1 MEIIRKKPPEK
12 KNARGPPNFPCKWT
26 WKRAHRRPEIRFFR
40 QKWKFESARG
50 YAPLAPRVP
59 VDMPEGTRSL
69 LKPDKW
75 GDFLFAVIIL

>member
-1 MEIIRKKPPEK
+1 MAAGTAGAQNPDSGGK
-12 KNARGPPNFPCKWT
+12 
-26 WKRAHRRPEIRFFR
+26 
-40 QKWKFESARG
+40 KWKIESASG

>member
-1 MEIIRKKPPEK
+1 MPQGSPSAGAPESDS
-12 KNARGPPNFPCKWT
+12 GV
-26 WKRAHRRPEIRFFR
+26 E
-40 QKWKFESARG
+40 KWKFESARG

-75 GDFLFAVIIL
+75 GDFPFAVIIL